1 MVFLKFRLSNWGG
14 KASSFQILEQTGL
27 PRGHLSVSLTQVFTL
42 KSSSYPELRRNPNG
56 HFVVFIRG
64 DNPRSDYSAS
74 VTNSPISP
82 IRLADNIL
90 KCLCSYTRKKL
101 ELIEAGGDIY
111 IITEA
116 IQNE

>member
-1 MVFLKFRLSNWGG
+1 MVLLKFRFSNWGG
-14 KASSFQILEQTGL
+14 KASSFQVLEQTGL
-27 PRGHLSVSLTQVFTL
+27 PRGHLSVSLTRVFTL
-42 KSSSYPELRRNPNG
+42 KSSSYPEIRNRDG
-56 HFVVFIRG
+56 HLVVFIRG